1 MRPLIRLPGRHGCV
15 AMLAA
20 VLAASGAG
28 AAVVLESTDLLRLHA
43 GGPAASASMLERAL
57 TIDTNTSQ
65 RNLNLL
71 LEARRAG
78 DVVSPVRAAVPPGQ
92 PASRPAGQAR
102 GALVPLGLQSQD
114 SVTAPGAAERRE
126 WSGGAPARA
135 QPGLPGSGSGPD
147 GVGQDLEQ
155 PRRSGQGADAV
166 ERLPFLQWMDG
177 ARQFVRDN
185 RFELLAGAGLSLVA
199 VAGAQ
204 ALARRR

>member
-1 MRPLIRLPGRHGCV
+1 MRPLIRLPGRRRWTV
-15 AMLAA
+15 ILAA
-20 VLAASGAG
+20 ALAVSGAR

-65 RNLNLL
+65 RNLDLL

-78 DVVSPVRAAVPPGQ
+78 DVVSPMRAAVPSGQ
-92 PASRPAGQAR
+92 PASGPAGQAR

-126 WSGGAPARA
+126 WTGGAPARTQA
-135 QPGLPGSGSGPD
+135 VLPGGRSGPD
-147 GVGQDLEQ
+147 GA
-155 PRRSGQGADAV
+155 GQGLEPSRQSGRGADER
-166 ERLPFLQWMDG
+166 ERLPLLQWMDG
-177 ARQFVRDN
+177 LRQLVRDN
-185 RFELLAGAGLSLVA
+185 RFALLAGAGLLLVA
-199 VAGAQ
+199 AAGAR